1 MRTAAALRKAC
12 LALPGAQET
21 HPFGPQVTVFKV
33 GGRMFA
39 LVPQEAEPM
48 TLSLKCDPDLAA
60 RLRETHE
67 QVRPGYHLDKR
78 HWNTV
83 VCDGSLPPRLLREM
97 LEDSY
102 DLVVAK
108 LTRRVQAELGWPGQG
123 GR

>member
-1 MRTAAALRKAC
+1 MTTVAALRSAC

-21 HPFGPQVTVFKV
+21 FPFGPQTMVFKV
-33 GGRMFA
+33 GGKMFA
-39 LVPQEAEPM
+39 LVPQDATPPTM
-48 TLSLKCDPDLAA
+48 SVKCDPDLAA
-60 RLRETHE
+60 QLRETHE

-83 VCDGSLPPRLLREM
+83 VCDGTLPDRFLREL

-108 LTRRVQAELGWPGQG
+108 LPKRVQRELDWPGLAG
-123 GR
+123 